1 MAIMKSVYHG
11 LFAQQ
16 GPGVA
21 VFPLRVCDTMQ
32 ESWEEAELPLD
43 ICPQQITVR
52 WCETKEM
59 KGKLLTCKQAAGY
72 QAGQSEMP
80 MPGIDTY
87 LGRAQEDIFVV
98 FWGGA
103 VSEQISGKQTVLAV
117 LGFHFFSYILA

>member
-1 MAIMKSVYHG
+1 MKSVYCG

-21 VFPLRVCDTMQ
+21 VFPVRVCDTMQ
-32 ESWEEAELPLD
+32 ESSEEAELPLD

-80 MPGIDTY
+80 IPGIDTY
-87 LGRAQEDIFVV
+87 LGRAQEDILLCFGVEQSLNRSVV
-98 FWGGA
+98 N
-103 VSEQISGKQTVLAV
+103 KQCWLSCVFT
-117 LGFHFFSYILA
+117 FSVTS